1 MGNSQNA
8 ERILAIDPTPYGFAY
23 AVLEGPERL
32 IDWGTAWVNA
42 KEMNAGNLNRLRK
55 LLEFY
60 EPNVLV
66 LEDPEGDG
74 SCRCERIRRLL
85 RGCRKLAT
93 ERRVRVRGFSRAQV
107 RSAIGVYTKEA
118 IAWRVAARFTE
129 LAHRLPPHRKIWMSE
144 DPRMNLFDAMSFALT
159 YFALKSR
166 CRGARRQELIP
177 ARAPRKVVTGPRALA
192 AILGDE
198 FRTELKAEDN
208 TEKDRETQFVRHA
221 LPPAPLSL
229 WPLAAGPEV
238 RVTRADER
246 PRVVA

>member
-1 MGNSQNA
+1 MGNSLNVQ
-8 ERILAIDPTPYGFAY
+8 RIIAVDPTPYGFAY

-32 IDWGTAWVNA
+32 VDWGTAWVNV
-42 KEMNAGNLNRLRK
+42 KEMNAGNLNRLRR

-60 EPNVLV
+60 EPDVLV

-74 SCRCERIRRLL
+74 SRRCERIRRLL

-93 ERRVRVRGFSRAQV
+93 EHRVRVRSFSRAHV

-144 DPRMNLFDAMSFALT
+144 DPRMNLFDAVSFALT

-166 CRGARRQELIP
+166 CRGARRLELIP
-177 ARAPRKVVTGPRALA
+177 TRAPRQVVTGPRALL
-192 AILGDE
+192 AILGAGFHAD
-198 FRTELKAEDN
+198 RKAAEN
-208 TEKDRETQFVRHA
+208 TDGDGRTQFVRHA
-221 LPPAPLSL
+221 LPPTPRPL
-229 WPLAAGPEV
+229 WPLAV
-238 RVTRADER
+238 RRDVRLNGVGEC
-246 PRVVA
+246 PRVAA